1 MNRLPLSFAIASV
14 LAAGPALAEEGPYLH
29 PDNSWISLRGTV
41 VEVDEQSF
49 TLDYGRN
56 TVEVEMDNWNW
67 FTATGE
73 ALEGDRVIV
82 YGEIDADTF
91 EQSTI
96 EASSLYVESMGTYF
110 YEASVAGKKG
120 IQAVETMPQTPMDVG
135 DTVVTGT
142 VTSTGA
148 SEFTLNSG
156 SKKITVDT
164 SAMIY
169 NPLDDKGY
177 QQIDKGAQVTVTGVM
192 ESDLMQT
199 RQLVADSVITLTENS
214 AEQ

>member
-14 LAAGPALAEEGPYLH
+14 LAAGPALAEDGPYLH
-29 PDNSWISLRGTV
+29 PDNSWISLRGIV
-41 VEVDEQSF
+41 VEVDEQVF

-56 TVEVEMDNWNW
+56 TVEVGMDNWNW

-73 ALEGDRVIV
+73 AIEGDRVIV

-96 EASSLYVESMGTYF
+96 EANSLYVESMGTYF
-110 YEASVAGKKG
+110 YEASVAGEKG
-120 IQAVETMPQTPMDVG
+120 IQAVETMPQTPIDVG

-142 VTSTGA
+142 VTSTDA

-164 SAMIY
+164 SEMIY
-169 NPLDDKGY
+169 NPMDDKGY
-177 QQIDKGAQVTVTGVM
+177 QQIDKGEQVTVTGVM
-192 ESDLMQT
+192 ESDLLQT
-199 RQLVADSVITLTENS
+199 RQLVADSVVTLS
-214 AEQ
+214 DDSVKQ

>member
-156 SKKITVDT
+156 SKKSRWIPV
-164 SAMIY
+164 
-169 NPLDDKGY
+169 
-177 QQIDKGAQVTVTGVM
+177 Q
-192 ESDLMQT
+192 
-199 RQLVADSVITLTENS
+199 
-214 AEQ
+214 